1 MARELGG
8 AWERARAGKVWCVLG
23 SPCSRQPPSP
33 TSSLDSL
40 GSSAWG
46 ANARF
51 HLLLPSLLLDFKK
64 VHWPR
69 GLSLEAG
76 GQSLG
81 CCSRLSCLPSAP
93 VSQNV
98 PPGLLLSLPEALL
111 LCFSPFLSCLFF
123 STFYLKI
130 PNLVIKLPCS

>member
-51 HLLLPSLLLDFKK
+51 HLLLPSLLLRFQES
-64 VHWPR
+64 PLAP
-69 GLSLEAG
+69 GPFTG
-76 GQSLG
+76 G
-81 CCSRLSCLPSAP
+81 RRTIA
-93 VSQNV
+93 
-98 PPGLLLSLPEALL
+98 GLLL
-111 LCFSPFLSCLFF
+111 
-123 STFYLKI
+123 
-130 PNLVIKLPCS
+130 

>member
-1 MARELGG
+1 MGPGRERELGK
-8 AWERARAGKVWCVLG
+8 AGVSSAAPAPG
-23 SPCSRQPPSP
+23 SPPPRPPPWIPSEAVP
-33 TSSLDSL
+33 GGQTQDSTFF
-40 GSSAWG
+40 SHPC
-46 ANARF
+46 F
-51 HLLLPSLLLDFKK
+51 YDFKK